1 MTKRR
6 RRYPRKR
13 SPWWRL
19 LDVLTTVLLIGVL
32 ALVVDRF
39 QRQAEVSLSG
49 AVTVNDGD
57 TLTLSGERIRLKG
70 LDAPEFSQTCS
81 RNGVTYSC
89 GREARSMLR
98 SLVSSG
104 KVVCEGYERD
114 RYERLLAR
122 CSVNGQDIGAALVEA
137 GWAVAYG
144 DYDRE
149 EAIARRAR
157 KGMWDGAFDAP
168 RDWRARHGG
177 LADEQSDGGLLQ
189 RLREFFRGLFWGRS
203 EEST

>member
-19 LDVLTTVLLIGVL
+19 SDVLTTVILIGVL
-32 ALVVDRF
+32 ALAVDRF

-70 LDAPEFSQTCS
+70 LDAPEYSQTCG
-81 RNGVTYSC
+81 RNGVAYSC
-89 GREARSMLR
+89 GREARSMLQR
-98 SLVSSG
+98 LVSSG
-104 KVVCEGYERD
+104 KVVCEGHERD

-122 CSVNGQDIGAALVEA
+122 CSVNGKDIGAALVEA

-149 EAIARRAR
+149 EAMARRAR
-157 KGMWDGAFDAP
+157 KGIWDGTFDAP

-177 LADEQSDGGLLQ
+177 PADETREAGLLQ
-189 RLREFFRGLFWGRS
+189 RLREFFRGLIKSWS
-203 EEST
+203 EETT